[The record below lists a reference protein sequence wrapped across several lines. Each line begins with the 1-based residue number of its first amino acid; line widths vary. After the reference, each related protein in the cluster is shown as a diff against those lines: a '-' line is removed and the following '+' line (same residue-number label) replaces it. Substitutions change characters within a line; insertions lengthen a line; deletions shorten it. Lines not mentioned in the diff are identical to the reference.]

1 MSFYSNS
8 NSNVEARPYG
18 VDLSAIMRQVYMWVA
33 LGLLVSFGVAYVVGN
48 TAMAALAN
56 APITRT
62 GQLPNFILFNPI
74 VMIGSIILYFI
85 VAFTLQPVIM
95 RTSPAVGGL
104 MYLFFTALFGFM
116 MSTIFL
122 SYRQETIALAFVSTA
137 ATFGAMSVVG
147 YTTKIDLSKMG
158 SLLLMALIGLII
170 ATIVN
175 IFVNSS
181 LLFML
186 INYVGVLIFVGL
198 TAYDTQWIKNT
209 AANVASSG
217 DPTAAAR
224 VGLIGAFHLFLDFV
238 NLFLFILR
246 ILGGG
251 RRR

>member
-18 VDLSAIMRQVYMWVA
+18 VDLSAIMRQVYMGVA

-48 TAMAALAN
+48 TAMTALAN
-56 APITRT
+56 APITRS

-122 SYRQETIALAFVSTA
+122 TYTKSEIALAFVSTA
-137 ATFGAMSVVG
+137 ATF
-147 YTTKIDLSKMG
+147 
-158 SLLLMALIGLII
+158 
-170 ATIVN
+170 
-175 IFVNSS
+175 
-181 LLFML
+181 
-186 INYVGVLIFVGL
+186 
-198 TAYDTQWIKNT
+198 
-209 AANVASSG
+209 
-217 DPTAAAR
+217 
-224 VGLIGAFHLFLDFV
+224 
-238 NLFLFILR
+238 
-246 ILGGG
+246 
-251 RRR
+251 